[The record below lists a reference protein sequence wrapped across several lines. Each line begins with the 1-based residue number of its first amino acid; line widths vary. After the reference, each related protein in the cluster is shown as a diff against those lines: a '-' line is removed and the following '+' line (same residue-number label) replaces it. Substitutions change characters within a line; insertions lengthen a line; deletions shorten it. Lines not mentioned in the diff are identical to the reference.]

1 MQGVCAQEKK
11 GKRVTWVC
19 LCLHV
24 HNTNLLMNV
33 STVRLHLLDNR
44 GEFVKELLVGVQGE
58 QVFLS
63 EQEAKAVPLR
73 PAQAV
78 T

>member
-1 MQGVCAQEKK
+1 MCYLGVFMFACAQCHSL
-11 GKRVTWVC
+11 V
-19 LCLHV
+19 
-24 HNTNLLMNV
+24 NV
-33 STVRLHLLDNR
+33 SAVRLHLLDNR
-44 GEFVKELLVGVQGE
+44 GEFVEEFLVGVQGE

-63 EQEAKAVPLR
+63 EQEAKAVTLR